1 MHSGTSSQLP
11 TPEFRPQMF
20 SFAGD
25 GVANHNTENIADPSG
40 SPLNLEVGN

>member
-11 TPEFRPQMF
+11 TPEFRPQPFSF

-25 GVANHNTENIADPSG
+25 GISNHNTENIADPSG
-40 SPLNLEVGN
+40 SPLNL